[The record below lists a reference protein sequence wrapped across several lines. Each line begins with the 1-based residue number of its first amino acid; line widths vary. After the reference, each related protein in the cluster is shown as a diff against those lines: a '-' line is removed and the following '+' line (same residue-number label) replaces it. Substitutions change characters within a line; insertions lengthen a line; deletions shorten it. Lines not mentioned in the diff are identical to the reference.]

1 MERSNKYK
9 YLLHLGDQSMII
21 AHRLSELCGHG
32 PSLETDIALT
42 NLSLDLFGQV
52 RNYFQYAA
60 EIGEDTETEDS
71 IAFLRKERD
80 YASSV
85 LLEQPNT
92 DFAHIIIRQYLFDVF
107 QLMQLEHLSNS
118 NDERIVAIANK
129 SIKETKYHKRFSE
142 AWVMRLG
149 LGTEISNSKM
159 QAALEHL
166 YPFHG
171 ELLRPIEVEIEAD
184 INGYGINPEK
194 LKEGYLAEITETF
207 KTAGL
212 VIPTAPDRM
221 ANGKL
226 GIHSE
231 HMGSIISSLQYMQRA
246 YPNMQW

>member
-1 MERSNKYK
+1 
-9 YLLHLGDQSMII
+9 MII

-60 EIGEDTETEDS
+60 ELGGESETEDS
-71 IAFLRKERD
+71 IAFLRLERD

-107 QLMQLEHLSNS
+107 QLIQLEHLSNS

-149 LGTEISNSKM
+149 LGTEVSNNKM
-159 QAALEHL
+159 QEALEHL

-171 ELLRPIEVEIEAD
+171 ELLRPIHVELEASRE
-184 INGYGINPEK
+184 GYGVNPEIFK
-194 LKEGYLAEITETF
+194 DQYQREINDTLTS
-207 KTAGL
+207 AGL
-212 VIPTAPDRM
+212 TIPTSPERM
-221 ANGKL
+221 ANGKT

-231 HMGSIISSLQYMQRA
+231 HMGAILSSLQYMQRA